1 MGGES
6 PPNTYKKGG
15 IQMIW
20 LKIIFRFS
28 LILCGVIGIAFMV
41 ASTILVI
48 VALIRGNVSINV
60 VVGEKEKREV
70 KNK

>member
-1 MGGES
+1 
-6 PPNTYKKGG
+6 
-15 IQMIW
+15 MIW